1 MKSLSE
7 IKKAEKGLL
16 YSHHSLK
23 PSQTLTPFNRGPE
36 HSWNYF
42 TVTEHWN
49 RACTTVWRRHI
60 RDLTILTLCTNE
72 VSSKR
77 FWDVHK
83 AEKKEKTQD

>member
-42 TVTEHWN
+42 TVTRTLEQSLYNGLAAEYQRPHHPHSLYQ
-49 RACTTVWRRHI
+49 RSQFQA
-60 RDLTILTLCTNE
+60 ILGCP
-72 VSSKR
+72 
-77 FWDVHK
+77 
-83 AEKKEKTQD
+83 